1 MLLSE
6 IGGKTTA
13 NLSEIGGKRPS
24 EFRGNGENRRFKF
37 RGNGI
42 FQRKPLWH
50 NEVTKAAKK
59 TLQKS
64 NVFLPKKGAQP
75 VSRAPLQPRRR
86 NCYSMVFSITL
97 SIFAAS
103 TLRSKSFDKALQP
116 SLHFSYNASSASNLS
131 NLSLKSASFSGSKQ
145 SPAP

>member
-50 NEVTKAAKK
+50 SEVTKTAKK
-59 TLQKS
+59 CH
-64 NVFLPKKGAQP
+64 KKPLFFSRKKARSLSAARPSSP
-75 VSRAPLQPRRR
+75 VAGTAIL
-86 NCYSMVFSITL
+86 F
-97 SIFAAS
+97 
-103 TLRSKSFDKALQP
+103 
-116 SLHFSYNASSASNLS
+116 
-131 NLSLKSASFSGSKQ
+131 
-145 SPAP
+145 